1 VWQEEILADIR
12 QTVEREQREIE
23 GKPDPEDVAD
33 FGFFYPYDYVRT
45 MATVI
50 ESSNWSCLPD
60 EGGLNDQDMLL
71 IEDVLTY
78 LHIKRV
84 LRNQHTR
91 TDDYLF
97 DDGDGIEWPHGV

>member
-1 VWQEEILADIR
+1 MWQEEILADIR
-12 QTVEREQREIE
+12 DTVEREQREIE
-23 GKPDPEDVAD
+23 GKPDAEDVED

-50 ESSNWSCLPD
+50 ESSNWACLPD

-84 LRNQHTR
+84 LRNRYTR

-97 DDGDGIEWPHGV
+97 DRDEGMSWPHGT

>member
-60 EGGLNDQDMLL
+60 GGRVKRPGHAFNRGCA
-71 IEDVLTY
+71 DVP
-78 LHIKRV
+78 
-84 LRNQHTR
+84 
-91 TDDYLF
+91 
-97 DDGDGIEWPHGV
+97 PH